1 MKKIDILH
9 MYAGTGG
16 SAGLYI
22 DELYSSLKDKYTQ
35 ECIVNHYFSF
45 SYGKKVYYKMTEM
58 TGSNYLSKLPRV
70 RLLLRMVELVL
81 ALLYSFFYILVRRP
95 KVINYSMTSNFFVEY
110 IFLKM
115 IKLLTKSKLVITC
128 HDVLPFTNNYSDIE
142 VDIEKRKGFYK
153 LADVLLVHNL
163 NSKADL
169 IKYFNIL
176 KLKIVMH
183 KFPIMNLAKL
193 ANILNVNID
202 TKSNVDKPRRFLFVG
217 HMRKEKGIDLL
228 IEVWNGGEGV
238 ELIVAGNVPTGLD
251 CKFQDIEDP
260 NLKIINRFLNDEEYI
275 KLISE
280 SDFVLLP
287 YISGTNS
294 GIPSSVVSLGAIP
307 VTSNIDM
314 FLNNELVD
322 PQFVFRSGDAFSLR
336 EKLSALIALS
346 SVEVAEA
353 KNTSKDRFNAYKKDF
368 DIEVKAVYDSLLSA

>member
-1 MKKIDILH
+1 

-22 DELYSSLKDKYTQ
+22 DEIYSSLKDKYTQ

-45 SYGKKVYYKMTEM
+45 SYGKKVYYMMTEM
-58 TGSNYLSKLPRV
+58 TGSNYLSKLPRL
-70 RLLLRMVELVL
+70 RLSLRMVELVL
-81 ALLYSFFYILVRRP
+81 ALLYSFFYILVRKPR
-95 KVINYSMTSNFFVEY
+95 VINYSMTSNFFVEY
-110 IFLKM
+110 VFLRM
-115 IKLLTKSKLVITC
+115 IKLFTKSKLVITC
-128 HDVLPFTNNYSDIE
+128 HDVLPFKNSYSDIE

-169 IKYFNIL
+169 IKYFNIS
-176 KLKIVMH
+176 KLKFVMH

-202 TKSNVDKPRRFLFVG
+202 TKSNIGKPKRFLFVG

-228 IEVWNGGEGV
+228 IEAWNGEEGV
-238 ELIVAGNVPTGLD
+238 ELVVAGNVPIGFD
-251 CKFQDIEDP
+251 CKFQGIEDP
-260 NLKIINRFLNDEEYI
+260 NLKIINRFLNDDEYI